1 MPEPELISR
10 RLKLRLI
17 QISDLDAIHNL
28 HSIPETDEFST
39 LGIPKNID
47 ETKAIIQPWI
57 LDHKL
62 EDVRN
67 YTFVIE
73 LIIDAK
79 FIGLI
84 ALKQGKQ
91 KNRNAEVWYKLRSD
105 CWGIGFG
112 TEALSVVISYG
123 FHELNLHRIEAGCA
137 VDNLGSIKVLE
148 NVGMIQE
155 GRKRKILPLK
165 NGWCDNFVYAI
176 LETDDR
182 NV

>member
-123 FHELNLHRIEAGCA
+123 FDELNLHRIEAGCA